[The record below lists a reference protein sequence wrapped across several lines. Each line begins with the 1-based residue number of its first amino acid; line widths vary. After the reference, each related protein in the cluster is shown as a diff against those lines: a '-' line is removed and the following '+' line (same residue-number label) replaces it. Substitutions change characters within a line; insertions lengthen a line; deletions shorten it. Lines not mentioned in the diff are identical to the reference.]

1 MGLDQ
6 YCKRNQSADPGV
18 HYCCGQGWFLSV
30 LVMVLVS
37 LLIWKAV
44 IISFLQAVVAAG
56 AVPLF
61 LELLNSP
68 HQNVCEQV
76 TTHTSYFFTCCFI
89 RSQAVW
95 ALGNIIGDGPH
106 LRDYVIQVKS
116 IFFALIYPHNLLT
129 SPSNHW
135 LISAWCGPAPV
146 DFHQPRDSHIVS
158 QV

>member
-1 MGLDQ
+1 MTNIASGTSQQTQVLITLVDRAGL
-6 YCKRNQSADPGV
+6 
-18 HYCCGQGWFLSV
+18 V
-30 LVMVLVS
+30 LGLGLIALMES
-37 LLIWKAV
+37 HDHLL
-44 IISFLQAVVAAG
+44 LQAVVAAG

-116 IFFALIYPHNLLT
+116 IFFALFYPHILL
-129 SPSNHW
+129 
-135 LISAWCGPAPV
+135 PV
-146 DFHQPRDSHIVS
+146 
-158 QV
+158 QVTIG

>member
-1 MGLDQ
+1 MTNIASGTSQQTQVLITLALTGL
-6 YCKRNQSADPGV
+6 
-18 HYCCGQGWFLSV
+18 V
-30 LVMVLVS
+30 LVLVLFS

-76 TTHTSYFFTCCFI
+76 TTHTSYFFTSCFT

-116 IFFALIYPHNLLT
+116 IFFALI
-129 SPSNHW
+129 
-135 LISAWCGPAPV
+135 
-146 DFHQPRDSHIVS
+146 F
-158 QV
+158 

>member
-1 MGLDQ
+1 MTNIASGTSQQTQVLITIVDRAGLDLGHGLG
-6 YCKRNQSADPGV
+6 RIARMESHD
-18 HYCCGQGWFLSV
+18 H
-30 LVMVLVS
+30 
-37 LLIWKAV
+37 LL
-44 IISFLQAVVAAG
+44 LQAVVAAG

-76 TTHTSYFFTCCFI
+76 TTHTSYFFTCCLT

-116 IFFALIYPHNLLT
+116 IFFVLI
-129 SPSNHW
+129 
-135 LISAWCGPAPV
+135 
-146 DFHQPRDSHIVS
+146 
-158 QV
+158 

>member
-18 HYCCGQGWFLSV
+18 HYCFGQGWFLSV

-76 TTHTSYFFTCCFI
+76 TTHTSYFFTCCFT

-106 LRDYVIQVKS
+106 LRDYVIQVKF
-116 IFFALIYPHNLLT
+116 ICFNL
-129 SPSNHW
+129 P
-135 LISAWCGPAPV
+135 P
-146 DFHQPRDSHIVS
+146 
-158 QV
+158 

>member
-1 MGLDQ
+1 MTNIASGTSQ
-6 YCKRNQSADPGV
+6 QTQV
-18 HYCCGQGWFLSV
+18 FIT
-30 LVMVLVS
+30 LVDMVLVP
-37 LLIWKAV
+37 LLTWKAM
-44 IISFLQAVVAAG
+44 IIFLQAVVAAG

-76 TTHTSYFFTCCFI
+76 TTHTSYFSPAVYCLTC
-89 RSQAVW
+89 SQAVW

-106 LRDYVIQVKS
+106 LRDYVIQVKF
-116 IFFALIYPHNLLT
+116 IFFSLIYPHNVLT
-129 SPSNHW
+129 SSSDYW
-135 LISAWCGPAPV
+135 LISAWRGPAPV